1 MDTLEKPSFLKL
13 FGPIRMERDG
23 VPVALPASRK
33 TRAILGFLALSP
45 RPVSRQRLCDMFY
58 DVPDDPR
65 AALRWSLSKIRPVI
79 DAPDRPRLLAERD
92 AVRLNLEGALVD
104 AQQALSIAARPIDD
118 APLEECRA
126 VLDCISGVFLE
137 DCELP
142 DRAEYAA
149 WLAAQ
154 RHDFQSIAMRLAAR
168 LAQAATGAEKI
179 AYLRRMVALDPLD
192 ESASVAL
199 ARALMDLGRRP
210 EAHQAVGQAE
220 RHLRLAGLVPGP
232 ALRMALLPKPAATV
246 ELPSSTAPPSLP
258 ISVSAP
264 KRVDGRLSVAILPF
278 LNHSPDALPEALVDG
293 LLEAALHLLS
303 KFSDFRVI
311 GLSKVMQH
319 KGRIDDPALTGVDVG
334 ASHLVGGSLMVRDGV
349 LKIRYRI
356 VAANEG
362 ALLTSG
368 DLEHASFDS
377 FALLE
382 DAPERLVVLL
392 AHHLNDIARRLALAV
407 PEQDRTAQD
416 HFHVGVQLGFY
427 ATPIDYRAALD
438 AFEAG
443 LRIDPEHGALNAF
456 AAWAKAGLGL
466 ASNAVGRRDAL
477 AQAHVAMTA
486 EDSQALAIGGWSA
499 VHIAQD
505 FEPAL
510 RAVELATRINPLS
523 RVAWSASAWVRTM
536 AGETETPLQHW
547 SNAERCN
554 PLGSNIDTTHC
565 GRAVCYWLAGRF
577 EEAARSAKLGLDRQP
592 SHPAGH
598 MAAVAAAIEMGDDA
612 RIAETTRAMLRFYPN
627 APETPVMSTIPIRD
641 TDAKGRL
648 LDCLQTAVKLIG
660 PV

>member
-1 MDTLEKPSFLKL
+1 MDASAKPPFLRL
-13 FGPIRMERDG
+13 FGPLQMERDG

-45 RPVSRQRLCDMFY
+45 RPVSRQRLCDMFF
-58 DVPDDPR
+58 DIPDDPR

-79 DAPDRPRLLAERD
+79 DTPGRPLLITERD
-92 AVRLNLEGALVD
+92 TVRLSLDGTLVD
-104 AQQALSIAARPIDD
+104 AHQALAIATRPIED
-118 APLEECRA
+118 AALGECAA
-126 VLDCISGVFLE
+126 VLDLMSGEFLE

-142 DRAEYAA
+142 DRPEYAA

-154 RHDFQSIAMRLAAR
+154 RHDFHSIARRLAAR
-168 LAQAATGAEKI
+168 LAQATTGPDKI

-192 ESASVAL
+192 ESASAAL
-199 ARALMDLGRRP
+199 ARALLELGRRD

-220 RHLRLAGLVPGP
+220 RHLRLAGLEAGP
-232 ALRMALLPKPAATV
+232 ALRMALRPEPAASPET
-246 ELPSSTAPPSLP
+246 LPEPAETPLP
-258 ISVSAP
+258 ESVPAAV
-264 KRVDGRLSVAILPF
+264 RADGRLGVAILPF
-278 LNHSPDALPEALVDG
+278 LNHSPDQLPEPLIDG
-293 LLEAALHLLS
+293 LLEAAIHLLS

-311 GLSKVMQH
+311 GLSKVMQY
-319 KGRIDDPALTGVDVG
+319 KGRIGDPARTGVDVG
-334 ASHLVGGSLMVRDGV
+334 ASHLVGGSLMVRDGM

-356 VAANEG
+356 VAASDG
-362 ALLTSG
+362 ALLNSG
-368 DLEHASFDS
+368 DVEHAGFDA

-392 AHHLNDIARRLALAV
+392 AHHLNDIARRQALAL
-407 PEQDRTAQD
+407 PEAERSAQD
-416 HFHVGVQLGFY
+416 HFQVGIYMGFY

-438 AFEAG
+438 AFETG
-443 LRIDPEHGALNAF
+443 LRMDPEHGALNAF

-466 ASNAVGRRDAL
+466 AHDAEGRRDAL
-477 AQAHVAMTA
+477 AQAHVAMSA

-510 RAVELATRINPLS
+510 RAVEMATRINPLS
-523 RVAWSASAWVRTM
+523 RVAWSASAWVRAM
-536 AGETETPLQHW
+536 AGEVETPLQHW
-547 SNAERCN
+547 NNAERCN

-598 MAAVAAAIEMGDDA
+598 MAAVAAAMEMGDRA
-612 RIAETTRAMLRFYPN
+612 RIVDAARAMLRFYPD
-627 APETPVMSTIPIRD
+627 APDTPAMTTIPIRD
-641 TDAKGRL
+641 PDAKARL
-648 LDCLQTAVKLIG
+648 MDTLRAAVALSG

>member
-1 MDTLEKPSFLKL
+1 MDASHTQPFLRL
-13 FGPIRMERDG
+13 FGPLQMERDG
-23 VPVALPASRK
+23 APVALPASRK

-45 RPVSRQRLCDMFY
+45 RPVSRQRLCDMFF

-79 DAPDRPRLLAERD
+79 DAPDKPRLLAERD
-92 AVRLNLEGALVD
+92 AVRLCLDDAQVD
-104 AQQALSIAARPIDD
+104 AHQALTISTRPIEAASLDD
-118 APLEECRA
+118 CKA
-126 VLDCISGVFLE
+126 VLDLMSGDFLE

-154 RHDFQSIAMRLAAR
+154 RHDFHAIAIRLAAR
-168 LAQAATGAEKI
+168 LAQTTTGQDKI
-179 AYLRRMVALDPLD
+179 AYLRRMVAFDPLD
-192 ESASVAL
+192 ESASAAL
-199 ARALMDLGRRP
+199 ARALVDSGRLD
-210 EAHQAVGQAE
+210 EAHQAVRQAE
-220 RHLRLAGLVPGP
+220 RHLRLAGLHAGP
-232 ALRMALLPKPAATV
+232 ALRLALRPLPPSTTEAQSKPAP
-246 ELPSSTAPPSLP
+246 LPLPAAPAVPNRS
-258 ISVSAP
+258 
-264 KRVDGRLSVAILPF
+264 DGRLGVAILPF
-278 LNHSPDALPEALVDG
+278 LNHSPDVLPEALVDG
-293 LLEAALHLLS
+293 LLESALHLLS

-311 GLSKVMQH
+311 GLSKVMQY
-319 KGRIDDPALTGVDVG
+319 KGRIGDPAQTGVDVG

-349 LKIRYRI
+349 LKIRYRVI
-356 VAANEG
+356 AASDG

-368 DLEHASFDS
+368 DVEHNGTDA
-377 FALLE
+377 FALIE

-392 AHHLNDIARRLALAV
+392 AHHLNDIARRQAIAV
-407 PEQDRTAQD
+407 PTVDRSAQE
-416 HFHVGVQLGFY
+416 HFQVGVQWGFFS
-427 ATPIDYRAALD
+427 TPIDYRAALD

-466 ASNAVGRRDAL
+466 TADAQGRRDAL
-477 AQAHVAMTA
+477 AQAHVAMA
-486 EDSQALAIGGWSA
+486 ADDSQALAIGGWSA

-523 RVAWSASAWVRTM
+523 RVAWSASAWVRAM

-547 SNAERCN
+547 NNAERCN

-565 GRAVCYWLAGRF
+565 GRAVCYWMAGRF

-598 MAAVAAAIEMGDDA
+598 MAAVAAAVDMKDEA
-612 RIAETTRAMLRFYPN
+612 RIVEAARAMLRFYPN
-627 APETPVMSTIPIRD
+627 APITPVMATIPIRD
-641 TDAKGRL
+641 PEAKARL
-648 LDCLQTAVKLIG
+648 LGNLRTAVQISG
-660 PV
+660 SE